1 MAPLITIF
9 GFAYF
14 CLVFLINRYNLIYV
28 NEQRWQGGGT
38 RLSHFLISF
47 RMQMCACVLRH
58 LTRAWFLGT
67 MWSIV
72 YHLFMAA
79 ILLFQLIMLGIL
91 GTT

>member
-38 RLSHFLISF
+38 PLSFHSS
-47 RMQMCACVLRH
+47 CVCVCVLH
-58 LTRAWFLGT
+58 LTRAHGLSVLGT